1 MEEKL
6 KNRHALAVSKEYPQ
20 ANFTWIISLV
30 VSLIFLGNS
39 FSFKTGEINTYVF
52 ALFIAYLAT
61 TLLQL
66 FITWKIKRDLL
77 GSGEIRL
84 GTRRMGYIQLLS
96 LATGNVFAAAFAFAS
111 HQ

>member
-20 ANFTWIISLV
+20 ANFTWIISLI

-39 FSFKTGEINTYVF
+39 FSFKTGEMNTIVF
-52 ALFIAYLAT
+52 AIFIAYLIT

-66 FITWKIKRDLL
+66 FITWKMKRDLL
-77 GSGEIRL
+77 RQWRNPLRNSTLRVY
-84 GTRRMGYIQLLS
+84 TT
-96 LATGNVFAAAFAFAS
+96 A
-111 HQ
+111 